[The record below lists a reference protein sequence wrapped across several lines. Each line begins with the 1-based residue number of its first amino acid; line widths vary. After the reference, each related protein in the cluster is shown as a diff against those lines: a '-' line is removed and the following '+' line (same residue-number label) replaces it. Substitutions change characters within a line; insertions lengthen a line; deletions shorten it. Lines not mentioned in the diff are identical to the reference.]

1 MQLFFSPVQQILFA
15 NIDSGPHKI
24 LLTNWD
30 TSASFAIFP
39 EYVCTKIQM
48 CHVILTTVCCS
59 FHALFIA
66 SSQHS
71 TNKTHY
77 VLTLIFILNET
88 LIHVSIHM
96 ESSSGNMCEIIL
108 HETQVA
114 ILYTY
119 EHNMLG
125 VKESCIQHL

>member
-1 MQLFFSPVQQILFA
+1 MQLFFSSVQQILFA

-24 LLTNWD
+24 LLTNLD
-30 TSASFAIFP
+30 TSASFAISP
-39 EYVCTKIQM
+39 ECVCTEIQM

-59 FHALFIA
+59 FCALSID

-77 VLTLIFILNET
+77 VLPLIFILSET

-96 ESSSGNMCEIIL
+96 ESSSGNMYQIIL
-108 HETQVA
+108 HETQVP

-119 EHNMLG
+119 EHNMHG
-125 VKESCIQHL
+125 VKESSVQHL